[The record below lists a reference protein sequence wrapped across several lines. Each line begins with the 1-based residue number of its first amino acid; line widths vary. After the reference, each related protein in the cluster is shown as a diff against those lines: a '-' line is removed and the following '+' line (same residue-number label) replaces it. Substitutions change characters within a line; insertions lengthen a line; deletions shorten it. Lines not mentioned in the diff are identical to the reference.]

1 MPDKTVRD
9 FVATYLRPHRPRLLL
24 LAALFFAGIGLQLT
38 NPLLAKTFI
47 DRASSGA
54 PFGDLVRI
62 AAAFLVVA
70 LLTQIA
76 TVVEVYVAE
85 DLGWRTTNA
94 LRVDLTAH
102 VLDLDASFHADH
114 GAGELLE
121 RIDGDVSAIAG
132 FFGRFVVHV
141 LGSAVFLAGVLAL
154 LWREDWRIGA
164 LLTAFAAA
172 SVLYLTRGGG
182 FVGQRSRE
190 SRVVSADLTGYLEER
205 LSALPDIKANG
216 ADDATMRGLHER
228 LARRFRVDRDALLAA
243 SIFSGG
249 ANLALVAATAAALA
263 TAAWLERDGAITL
276 GGVYLVFRYT
286 GMLRMPLERLSRH
299 MNSFQ
304 RAMGGIVRVREL
316 MATER
321 THHRRRRPPLC
332 RERWPSSSTAS
343 TSPTT
348 ASPCCATCRSAS
360 SPDACSACSA
370 GPGRVRRPSPGC
382 CSGFTTSAAAWCASA
397 APTSAALRVDDLQ
410 HHIGLVTQD
419 VQLFAG
425 TLRDNIRL
433 FDPNVS
439 DDQLTAVFASLELEA
454 WLAELPDGLDTV
466 LGPTARGLS
475 AGEAQLMA
483 LATRVPRGPW
493 HRRARRSVVAVGPA
507 HRGVARS
514 CHRPA
519 AVRPHRHR
527 DRAPAAHHRAGRRRA
542 RARRRAR
549 RRARPRDALAS
560 DPTSRLAGCC
570 APASARCRHEARRH
584 PHPLHVAL
592 LHRLHGVR
600 RAALLRRAALARSG
614 DPFVLRPRHGRR
626 RRRRWP

>member
-321 THHRRRRPPLC
+321 TITDGDGRLSPGALAVEFDGVDFTYD
-332 RERWPSSSTAS
+332 REPVLRDVSF
-343 TSPTT
+343 
-348 ASPCCATCRSAS
+348 RVE
-360 SPDACSACSA
+360 
-370 GPGRVRRPSPGC
+370 PGRVLGVLGRTG
-382 CSGFTTSAAAWCASA
+382 SGKTTIARLLFRLYDVGGGVVRIGGADVR
-397 APTSAALRVDDLQ
+397 ALRVDDLQ

-433 FDPNVS
+433 FDPNVG
-439 DDQLTAVFASLELEA
+439 DNQLTAVFASLELEA
-454 WLAELPDGLDTV
+454 WLAELPEGLDTV

-475 AGEAQLMA
+475 AGEAQLVA
-483 LATRVPRGPW
+483 LARVFLEDPGI
-493 HRRARRSVVAVGPA
+493 VVLDEASSRLDPHTEALLEAAIDRLLSGRTGIVIA
-507 HRGVARS
+507 HRL
-514 CHRPA
+514 HTIE
-519 AVRPHRHR
+519 
-527 DRAPAAHHRAGRRRA
+527 RADDVLVLDAGRVVEHG
-542 RARRRAR
+542 
-549 RRARPRDALAS
+549 PRDALAS
-560 DPTSRLAGCC
+560 DPTSRLAG
-570 APASARCRHEARRH
+570 
-584 PHPLHVAL
+584 
-592 LHRLHGVR
+592 
-600 RAALLRRAALARSG
+600 LLRTSLGEVPA
-614 DPFVLRPRHGRR
+614 
-626 RRRRWP
+626 